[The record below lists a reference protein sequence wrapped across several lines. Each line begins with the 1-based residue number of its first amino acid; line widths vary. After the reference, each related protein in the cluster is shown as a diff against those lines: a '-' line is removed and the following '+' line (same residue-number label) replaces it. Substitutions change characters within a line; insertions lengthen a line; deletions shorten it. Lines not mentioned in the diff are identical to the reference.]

1 VPNILILAIGKMK
14 QGPMADAFAE
24 YQKRMRWK
32 VTVKEFDFKDLN
44 ANKLREKESQA
55 LMAAIPTGYRVIAC
69 DERGKETSSMDFAH
83 KIEHWQDNES
93 NDLVFLI
100 GGANGHADIV
110 RKKADFLLS
119 FGRMT
124 WPHMMARV
132 MLMEQLY
139 RAQQIMSGHPY
150 HRE

>member
-1 VPNILILAIGKMK
+1 MK
-14 QGPMADAFAE
+14 QGPMADALAE
-24 YQKRMRWK
+24 FQKRLRWK
-32 VTVKEFDFKDLN
+32 VTIKEFDFKDSN
-44 ANKLREKESQA
+44 PNKLREKESQA
-55 LMAAIPTGYRVIAC
+55 LLAAIPEGFRIIAC
-69 DERGKETSSMDFAH
+69 DERGKETSSVDFAR

-93 NDLVFLI
+93 QNLAFLI
-100 GGANGHADIV
+100 GGADGHSDGL

-132 MLMEQLY
+132 MLVEQLY
-139 RAQQIMSGHPY
+139 RAQQIMAGHPY

>member
-1 VPNILILAIGKMK
+1 MK
-14 QGPMADAFAE
+14 QGPMADALAE
-24 YQKRMRWK
+24 YQKRLRWK
-32 VTVKEFDFKDLN
+32 MTIKEFDFKDLN
-44 ANKLREKESQA
+44 PNKLRDKESQA
-55 LMAAIPTGYRVIAC
+55 LIAAIPDGTRVIAL
-69 DERGKETSSMDFAH
+69 DERGKETSSMDFAA

-93 NDLVFLI
+93 HNLTFLI
-100 GGANGHADIV
+100 GGANGHTDFL

-132 MLMEQLY
+132 MLVEQLY
-139 RAQQIMSGHPY
+139 RAQQIMAGHPY

>member
-1 VPNILILAIGKMK
+1 
-14 QGPMADAFAE
+14 MADALAE
-24 YQKRMRWK
+24 FQKRLRWK
-32 VTVKEFDFKDLN
+32 VTIKEFDFKDSN
-44 ANKLREKESQA
+44 PNKLREKESQA
-55 LMAAIPTGYRVIAC
+55 LLAAIPEGFRIIAC
-69 DERGKETSSMDFAH
+69 DERGKETSSVDFAR

-93 NDLVFLI
+93 QNLAFLI
-100 GGANGHADIV
+100 GGADGHSDGL

-132 MLMEQLY
+132 MLVEQLY
-139 RAQQIMSGHPY
+139 RAQQIMAGHPY

>member
-1 VPNILILAIGKMK
+1 VPNILILTIGKMK
-14 QGPMADAFAE
+14 HGALADQLAE

-32 VTVKEFDFKDLN
+32 ITIQEFDLKDTN
-44 ANKLREKESQA
+44 PNKLKEKESAA
-55 LMAAIPTGYRVIAC
+55 LLAAIPKEYRVIAL
-69 DERGKETSSMDFAH
+69 DERGKETSSVDFAR

-93 NDLVFLI
+93 HNLAFLI
-100 GGANGHADIV
+100 GGAGGHTDAL

-124 WPHMMARV
+124 WPHMLARV
-132 MLMEQLY
+132 MLVEQLY
-139 RAQQIMSGHPY
+139 RAQQIMAGHPY